1 MKSNLNIEGNVTF
14 TIHRANG
21 DVDVVERKNRV
32 VLSGIDLLINRFI
45 NGSGG
50 ALDTLAIGTSTT
62 PTDGLETSLGAQV
75 AVGEVSN
82 IITTLSPPIG
92 GAIQIHGK
100 IRAQAAQT
108 ITEIGCFA
116 GTTLFSRA
124 VFATRPISMMPD
136 DYLDIAWVIS
146 INSV

>member
-21 DVDVVERKNRV
+21 EVEVVERKNRV

-50 ALDTLAIGTSTT
+50 ALDTIAIGTSTV

-100 IRAQAAQT
+100 VQAQSTVT

-116 GTTLFSRA
+116 GATLFSRA
-124 VFATRPISMMPD
+124 VFGTRPISMMPD